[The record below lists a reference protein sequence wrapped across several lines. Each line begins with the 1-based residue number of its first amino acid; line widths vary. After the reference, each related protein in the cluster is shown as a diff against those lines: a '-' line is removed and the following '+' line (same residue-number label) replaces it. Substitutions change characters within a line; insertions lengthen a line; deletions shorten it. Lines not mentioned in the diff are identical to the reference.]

1 MGDEVV
7 FVPSVVRGRD
17 EVRGVVGALGGLWVR
32 GFDVDWGAVFDG
44 LGVTGGAGAGG
55 GGGVVDLPTYPFERR
70 RYWLDSGSGGSGDVG
85 VSGQVGAGH
94 PLLAAVLDH
103 VDGDGVTL
111 TGRLSLA
118 THPWLGD
125 HAVHGAVLVPGT
137 ALVEMVLRA
146 GQETGT
152 PTIDELTLQAPIIV
166 PPDGGVRLRVTVGA
180 RDGDGLRTVTVHGQA
195 SDGPWIEHAGGTLTE
210 KQPSSAVADSHWP
223 PAGAGELDADTAY
236 ARLAQAGVDYGPLFQ
251 GLRRAWQ
258 RGGEVFAEV
267 TLPENTSAEGFAL
280 HPALFDAA
288 LHAGTHLDA
297 DSPQGTEGRGS
308 AGLPF
313 VWRGVTVHSAGAQE
327 LRVRMKRSGDNEMA
341 LSATDPDGS
350 AVVTVES
357 LVTRTLAAEQITTAD
372 ESLYVPEWKEHP
384 GAARYAGTSVVV
396 DDLADLG
403 ADVPDVPDVVVLRVG
418 GAGTVNDGT
427 TAADRARTTTA
438 KVLGALTGWLAD
450 ERFTTSRLALLTR
463 HAAPATDDPDLAQA
477 PVWGLVRA
485 AQAEHPG
492 RFLLLDVQDT
502 RESRDADEAHVPSGP
517 RDAGHAVPD
526 TALIAA
532 LGTGEPEM
540 VIRGGAL
547 FVPRWRRAA
556 TVPADGPG
564 TGGTGTG
571 GTATSETGLRSG
583 YPDSVLITGGTGGL
597 GAAVARHL
605 AGQHGVGE
613 LVLVSRRGPEAP
625 GAEALCAE
633 LTALGARVTAVAADV
648 SDRNA
653 VAALFADHPVRGVVH
668 AAGVLADGL
677 VESMTADRLDAVFR
691 PKADAAWHLHELGGD
706 LDTFIL
712 FSSATSAI
720 DATAQGNYAA
730 ANVFL
735 DALAAHRRARGLSAQ
750 SLAWGFWSED
760 GMGTRLD
767 AADLARVHRTGIA
780 SLPTDEALE
789 LLDAA
794 VATGEPNVAPVR
806 LDTSVLRTREE
817 ELPVV
822 LADLVRRPKPRVPA
836 AGGRNTTPFRTK
848 LIGLAES
855 EREPFVL
862 DTVRTQIA
870 AVLGHAGA
878 QDVEPRRA
886 FTDFGFDSLTAVEF
900 RNKVAAA
907 TGLKLPSTIVFDYP
921 TPRAFAGFLLAE
933 ALDEVREEDAAD
945 TAGTPLA
952 VDADDPVVIVGMSCR
967 YPGGVESPEDLWHM
981 VAEGIDG
988 MSGFPTDRG
997 WDLEALD
1004 GSAPGQSYTNQGG
1017 FLEGAA
1023 DFDADFFG
1031 ISPREALAMDPQQRL
1046 LLEASW
1052 EAFERAGIDPHSL
1065 RGSDTGI
1072 FAGVMYRDY
1081 GSTLTSVPDEL
1092 LGYFGNGTLNSVATG
1107 RVAYT
1112 FGLEGPAI
1120 TVDTACSSSLV
1131 AMHWAAQSLRAGEC
1145 SLALAGGV
1153 TVMTTPGTFVEFAR
1167 QNGLASDGRCKAFAE
1182 GADGTGWSEGVG
1194 LVVLERLS
1202 DARRNGH
1209 RVLAVLRGSA
1219 VNQDGASNG
1228 LT

>member
-1 MGDEVV
+1 M
-7 FVPSVVRGRD
+7 
-17 EVRGVVGALGGLWVR
+17 
-32 GFDVDWGAVFDG
+32 
-44 LGVTGGAGAGG
+44 
-55 GGGVVDLPTYPFERR
+55 
-70 RYWLDSGSGGSGDVG
+70 
-85 VSGQVGAGH
+85 GAGH

-118 THPWLGD
+118 THPWLAD

-166 PPDGGVRLRVTVGA
+166 PPDGGVRLRVTVGP

-210 KQPSSAVADSHWP
+210 QQPVSAPADSHWP
-223 PAGAGELDADTAY
+223 PAGAGEMDADTAY

-267 TLPENTSAEGFAL
+267 TLPENTSTEGFAL

-288 LHAGTHLDA
+288 LHAGAYLDA
-297 DSPQGTEGRGS
+297 DRPQSMEGNGG

-313 VWRGVTVHSAGAQE
+313 VWRGVTVHSAGALE

-357 LVTRTLAAEQITTAD
+357 LVTRALAAEQIATAD

-384 GAARYAGTSVVV
+384 GAARYAGTSAVV

-403 ADVPDVPDVVVLRVG
+403 AEVPDVVVLRVG
-418 GAGTVNDGT
+418 GPGTGNADSDDVT

-438 KVLGALTGWLAD
+438 QVLGALTAWLAD
-450 ERFTTSRLALLTR
+450 DRFTTSRLALLTR

-492 RFLLLDVQDT
+492 RFLLLDVQET
-502 RESRDADEAHVPSGP
+502 RENPDADEAPVPSGT
-517 RDAGHAVPD
+517 REAGDAVPD
-526 TALIAA
+526 TALSTA
-532 LGTGEPEM
+532 LGAGEPEIM
-540 VIRGGAL
+540 IRDGAL

-556 TVPADGPG
+556 TVRADGPG
-564 TGGTGTG
+564 TGGAG
-571 GTATSETGLRSG
+571 ASETGLRAG
-583 YPDSVLITGGTGGL
+583 FPDSVLITGGTGGL

-625 GAEALCAE
+625 GAETLCAE

-677 VESMTADRLDAVFR
+677 VESMTPDRLDAVFR

-735 DALAAHRRARGLSAQ
+735 DALAAHRRARGLPAQ

-760 GMGTRLD
+760 GMGTRLE

-789 LLDAA
+789 LLDTAI
-794 VATGEPNVAPVR
+794 ATGEPNVAPVR

-822 LADLVRRPKPRVPA
+822 LTDLVRRPKSRVRA
-836 AGGRNTTPFRTK
+836 EADRNTTPFRTK
-848 LIGLAES
+848 LVGLAES
-855 EREPFVL
+855 EREPYVL
-862 DTVRTQIA
+862 DLVRTQIA
-870 AVLGHAGA
+870 HVLGHAGA
-878 QDVEPRRA
+878 QDIEPRRA

-921 TPRAFAGFLLAE
+921 TPSAFAGFLLAE
-933 ALDEVREEDAAD
+933 ALDEVQEDAAD
-945 TAGTPLA
+945 AAGPLHA

-1004 GSAPGQSYTNQGG
+1004 GSAPGQSYTDQGG

-1209 RVLAVLRGSA
+1209 RVLAVVRGSA

-1228 LT
+1228 LTAPNGPSQQRVVRAALVSGGLSVGDVDVVEGHGTGTRLGDPIEAQALLATYGQGRVEGRPLWLGSVKSNIGHAQAAAGVAGVIK